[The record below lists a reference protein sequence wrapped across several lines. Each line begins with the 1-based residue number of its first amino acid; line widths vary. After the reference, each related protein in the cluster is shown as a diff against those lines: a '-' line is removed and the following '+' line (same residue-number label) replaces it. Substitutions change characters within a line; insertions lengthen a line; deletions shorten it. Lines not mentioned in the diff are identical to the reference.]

1 MPKQTTNPRHRRDAS
16 FRRQP
21 PQRQSRKLILIVC
34 EGEQTEYIYF
44 DRWRRSEQL
53 SNVTLELKGR
63 AGQDASVV
71 EAAKQLRDRSKQPF
85 DEVWAVFDREGVNET
100 TRFQQALANA
110 RRWKVELAISNPS
123 FEYWLLL
130 HFESTDAPFTN
141 AAEVLQRLR
150 THLPRYAKNTDVFDL
165 LHPQFA
171 LAMQRAEQLHQRCK
185 ERDADDYP
193 SPCTTVYALL
203 KQLLPAN

>member
-1 MPKQTTNPRHRRDAS
+1 MPKQTRNPRYRRDGS

-44 DRWRRSEQL
+44 DRWRRSKQL
-53 SNVTLELKGR
+53 SNVTLEVRGR

-71 EAAKQLRDRSKQPF
+71 EAAKQLRVRSKQPF
-85 DEVWAVFDREGVNET
+85 DEVWAVFDREGVHET
-100 TRFQQALANA
+100 TRFQQALNRA

-130 HFESTDAPFTN
+130 HFENTDAPFSN
-141 AAEVLQRLR
+141 AAEVMQRLR
-150 THLPRYAKNTDVFDL
+150 THLPSYAKNADVFEHL
-165 LHPQFA
+165 QPHST
-171 LAMQRAEQLHQRCK
+171 LAMQRAEQLHQHCK
-185 ERDADDYP
+185 ERDADEYP
-193 SPCTTVYALL
+193 NPCTTVYSLFQ
-203 KQLLPAN
+203 QLLPES